1 MDPNSGFCLIINL
14 RHTSFLQ
21 FLGGGDPF
29 QLGSWSEAEH
39 NFMKS
44 VPALRSEHLKRSATL
59 SIFNLYDSILNVDIR
74 VLRKDGCVLKEINR
88 HLKYKINQNSDIYCM
103 LGGN

>member
-1 MDPNSGFCLIINL
+1 MAIIFLSFFNSKP
-14 RHTSFLQ
+14 RPT
-21 FLGGGDPF
+21 
-29 QLGSWSEAEH
+29 
-39 NFMKS
+39 
-44 VPALRSEHLKRSATL
+44 EHLKRSVTF